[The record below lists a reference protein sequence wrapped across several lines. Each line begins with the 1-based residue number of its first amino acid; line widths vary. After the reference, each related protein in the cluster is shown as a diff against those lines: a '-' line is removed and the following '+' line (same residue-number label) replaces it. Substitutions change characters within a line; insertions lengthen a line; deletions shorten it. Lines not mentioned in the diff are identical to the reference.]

1 MDSDWK
7 IDVRKASAQLPPVV
21 RERLRKIVEKLQGTS
36 KRTYQRRG
44 RRLVSDEN
52 LPLWNRVQKG
62 GDIVYRPNTEH
73 PSITGFARAL
83 PEEYRHGFNVC
94 MNLLGTGLPIAAL
107 HADMLGSAE
116 NVASDRS
123 EFDYLADAAE
133 TAILAL
139 LQTGMTKDEVVRILC
154 STEPFLH
161 HKKAVRQLANEI
173 ASDKEQ

>member
-1 MDSDWK
+1 
-7 IDVRKASAQLPPVV
+7 
-21 RERLRKIVEKLQGTS
+21 
-36 KRTYQRRG
+36 
-44 RRLVSDEN
+44 
-52 LPLWNRVQKG
+52 
-62 GDIVYRPNTEH
+62 
-73 PSITGFARAL
+73 
-83 PEEYRHGFNVC
+83 
-94 MNLLGTGLPIAAL
+94 LPIAAL